1 MGRVMIKKVEKTV
14 SETAHA
20 SCGKCWRDKACLKE
34 DGAPMCRALRLIT
47 NDYTFVQ
54 DGRFPGC
61 PNHITFGADSHVC
74 CCSIRNELY
83 RKYEL

>member
-1 MGRVMIKKVEKTV
+1 MDESKLKKV
-14 SETAHA
+14 SETAEA
-20 SCGKCWRDKACLKE
+20 SCGKCWRDKACLKA
-34 DGAPMCRALRLIT
+34 GGSPMCRATRLIT
-47 NDYTFVQ
+47 NDYTFVD

-83 RKYEL
+83 RKYEI